1 MKFRKVTCA
10 IAVSAMIIQTGC
22 SKNLDT
28 VLSDA
33 DSLASRGN
41 IEEAISGLK
50 ETEKEYASDTTAVM
64 RIRTKMVDIYGYYG
78 ANYSAAISMLAESI
92 DRYPDRPETAGNLF
106 KLAFTYE
113 TLRGDLKKAREYY
126 ELFLQRYPGH
136 ELAESVRVNLEHL
149 GESEE
154 DMLKRILEKA
164 AKDSASKKAP

>member
-1 MKFRKVTCA
+1 MNLREITCR
-10 IAVSAMIIQTGC
+10 IAVVMTIMLTGC

-33 DSLASRGN
+33 DSLAFRGN
-41 IEEAISGLK
+41 IEEAIGGLK

-78 ANYSAAISMLAESI
+78 ANYGAAISLLSESI

-113 TLRGDLKKAREYY
+113 TLRGDLKKARELY
-126 ELFLQRYPGH
+126 ELFLQRYPSH

-164 AKDSASKKAP
+164 AKDSASKKVP